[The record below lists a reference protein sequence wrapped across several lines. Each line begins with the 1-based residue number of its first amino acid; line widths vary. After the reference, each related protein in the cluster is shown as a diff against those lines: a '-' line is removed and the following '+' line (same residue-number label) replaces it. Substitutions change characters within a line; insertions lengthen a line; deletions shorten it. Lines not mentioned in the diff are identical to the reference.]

1 MLNEAYL
8 LSLQPA
14 VLEAVLE
21 AVLDTDRLN
30 VDIQN
35 ALQKAQILLNRV
47 VITLLRNIYYL
58 LTNSMTG

>member
-58 LTNSMTG
+58 LTNSINV

>member
-47 VITLLRNIYYL
+47 VITLLPVSYTHLEPTRPY
-58 LTNSMTG
+58 